1 MRKTKKLAALMLA
14 GAMAASLAAC
24 GGQTASTD
32 TTAAESADGE
42 ESKEAEQTAD
52 GETYKIGVLQLTQH
66 VALDK
71 TNEGFVAALDDA
83 GIKYEIDQQNAAG
96 EQSACQTIA
105 EKLVNDKDDL
115 IFAIA
120 TPAAQAVAGV
130 TDSIPILVS
139 AVTDPAASG
148 LVESNEVPGGNVSGT
163 SDLTPVKE
171 QIDLMQ
177 QIIPDVKKVGL
188 LYCSAEA
195 NSVLQI
201 DMAKEAL
208 DTAGIEYEDY
218 TVSNSNEIPTVVES
232 MVGNVDC
239 VYTPT
244 DNMIA
249 AGMATVTMVTNENKL
264 PVICG
269 EKGMV
274 DAGGLATYGID
285 YYQLGYMTGE
295 QAVKIRNKGRHLCC
309 HTISLIGSLGN
320 GGNRGIS
327 GDIQVARAIHLD
339 GYSIPGAFCRRFDTA
354 KCRSR
359 GHRQAGCLPF
369 GQAGDGSTLF
379 DFEGAAD
386 HPFIAALFCI
396 VLSVIAHPSAL
407 LTQPSAAIPS
417 LLREGSVCHP
427 RAGRQGS
434 PPARW

>member
-71 TNEGFVAALDDA
+71 
-83 GIKYEIDQQNAAG
+83 IDQQNAAG

-295 QAVKIRNKGRHLCC
+295 QAVKIL
-309 HTISLIGSLGN
+309 T
-320 GGNRGIS
+320 
-327 GDIQVARAIHLD
+327 
-339 GYSIPGAFCRRFDTA
+339 
-354 KCRSR
+354 
-359 GHRQAGCLPF
+359 
-369 GQAGDGSTLF
+369 
-379 DFEGAAD
+379 EGADISKMPIGYLDASK
-386 HPFIAALFCI
+386 CE
-396 VLSVIAHPSAL
+396 LSVNEETAETLGIDVSGL
-407 LTQPSAAIPS
+407 
-417 LLREGSVCHP
+417 EK
-427 RAGRQGS
+427 
-434 PPARW
+434 